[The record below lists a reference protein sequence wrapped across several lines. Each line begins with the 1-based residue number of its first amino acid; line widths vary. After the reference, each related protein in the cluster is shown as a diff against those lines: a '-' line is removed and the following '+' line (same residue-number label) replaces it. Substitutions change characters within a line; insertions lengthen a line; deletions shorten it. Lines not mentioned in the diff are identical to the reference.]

1 MIFSMTKVY
10 HELEP
15 IYDSDSKI
23 LILGSIPSVQSR
35 KYGFYYS
42 HPKNRFWKILSII
55 LDEKMPLNKDEK
67 IKLLLKHKIA
77 LWDVIKKCDI
87 NGSSD
92 LSIKNVECND
102 INKIIKESKVKIIF
116 TTGRVAKKLY
126 DKYCFEETLVD
137 AIYLPSTSPAN
148 CKLSDDDIITE
159 YKKIISYL

>member
-1 MIFSMTKVY
+1 MTKVY

-55 LDEKMPLNKDEK
+55 LDEK